1 MEQILEK
8 LVIKPR
14 EILNLDTPEIAIGE
28 RANLTIFNTDE
39 TWTYTPK
46 RVRSKSRNSP
56 YLNEKLTGRAVAI
69 YNNGK
74 LIVNTIDD

>member
-1 MEQILEK
+1 MDEILDK
-8 LVIKPR
+8 IVIKPR
-14 EILNLDTPEIAIGE
+14 EILNLDIPEISVGE

-56 YLNEKLTGRAVAI
+56 YLNKELTGRALAI

-74 LIVNTIDD
+74 LVVNTLDD